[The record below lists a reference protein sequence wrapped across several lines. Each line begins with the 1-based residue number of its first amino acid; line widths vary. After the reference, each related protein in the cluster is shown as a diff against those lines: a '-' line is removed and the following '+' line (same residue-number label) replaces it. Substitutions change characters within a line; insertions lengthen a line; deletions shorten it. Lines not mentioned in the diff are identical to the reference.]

1 MEENEKHIPHPFE
14 LFGVECRK
22 GWYDLILPIIKYI
35 EDYNKEKEEKE
46 RIRIL
51 QIKEK
56 FGGLCF
62 YTNFVTPELSKM
74 IEKAENESYH
84 TCEECGSKTNVGM
97 RLSGWM
103 TTMCLDCL
111 KKEVKEKGYPQL
123 WEQTKGKKRKRFF
136 VNTDGTLTRTNVNL
150 P

>member
-1 MEENEKHIPHPFE
+1 M
-14 LFGVECRK
+14 
-22 GWYDLILPIIKYI
+22 I
-35 EDYNKEKEEKE
+35 ED
-46 RIRIL
+46 
-51 QIKEK
+51 
-56 FGGLCF
+56 
-62 YTNFVTPELSKM
+62 
-74 IEKAENESYH
+74 AENESYH
-84 TCEECGSKTNVGM
+84 TCEECGSKHNVGM